1 MSEKG
6 FKIVF
11 NHLPLKPIIIYDS
24 ELRFIPPY
32 KFRDKIVRGN
42 RVRGEG
48 VDVLNE
54 FAMRKLEE
62 VSDVE
67 VEVRVRIN
75 IKTKVKNIIRMLS
88 SPNVEFI
95 EFVKPLEIPVCDDEV
110 RELIVKL
117 LNTETEIKTSVVE
130 RLFNK
135 EFGEVVRQHNK
146 QIRQHK

>member
-6 FKIVF
+6 FKIIF

-24 ELRFIPPY
+24 ELRFVPPF
-32 KFRDKIVRGN
+32 KFEEKIIRGN

-48 VDVLNE
+48 INILNE
-54 FAMRKLEE
+54 FAMKKLEE

-88 SPNVEFI
+88 SPSVEFI
-95 EFVKPLEIPVCDDEV
+95 EFVKPLEIPVDDNEV
-110 RELIVKL
+110 KELIVKL
-117 LNTETEIKTSVVE
+117 LNTETEIKTSIAE

-135 EFGEVVRQHNK
+135 EFAEVVRQHNK
-146 QIRQHK
+146 QIHQHK